1 MHILRHVALNK
12 QLTSYIPEFIRLM
25 QDQFDIT
32 QVCFNASLI
41 STKNSRIM
49 CFISAKNRKI

>member
-1 MHILRHVALNK
+1 
-12 QLTSYIPEFIRLM
+12 M

-41 STKNSRIM
+41 STKNSRII
-49 CFISAKNRKI
+49 CFISAKNRKIWDHDGNANEIQKLNLESLKVNL

>member
-1 MHILRHVALNK
+1 
-12 QLTSYIPEFIRLM
+12 M

-41 STKNSRIM
+41 STKNSRM
-49 CFISAKNRKI
+49 VCFISAKNGKIWDSGRNANEI